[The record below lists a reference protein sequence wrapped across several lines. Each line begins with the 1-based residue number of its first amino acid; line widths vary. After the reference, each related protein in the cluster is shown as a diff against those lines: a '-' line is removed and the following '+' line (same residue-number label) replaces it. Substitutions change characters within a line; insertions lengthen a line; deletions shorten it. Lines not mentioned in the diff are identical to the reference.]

1 MNKHPRTVTN
11 YILANG
17 TGYWVAEGASLFLPE
32 TDVEIGLR
40 MFSIKDNDS
49 EVLIFNPMSITLGA
63 KTAIPENIPE
73 EKEIPERDR

>member
-1 MNKHPRTVTN
+1 
-11 YILANG
+11 
-17 TGYWVAEGASLFLPE
+17 
-32 TDVEIGLR
+32 
-40 MFSIKDNDS
+40 MFSIKDDDF